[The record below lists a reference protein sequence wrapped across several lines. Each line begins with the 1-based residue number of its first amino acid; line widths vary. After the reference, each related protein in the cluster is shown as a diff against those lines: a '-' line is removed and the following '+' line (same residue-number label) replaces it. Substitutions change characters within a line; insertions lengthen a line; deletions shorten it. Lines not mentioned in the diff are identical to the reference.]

1 MVKQILL
8 EKYNNIEKER
18 QELKKQWIM
27 LKESHGSKEEIAKI
41 GRQITKLTINQ
52 VHILIDLEK
61 K

>member
-27 LKESHGSKEEIAKI
+27 LKESHGNKDEIAKI
-41 GRQITKLTINQ
+41 GRRITKLTINQ